1 MELRAWRWTYV
12 VLGIALRIALLSWGT
27 YQDAHARVPYTDVD
41 YAVFND
47 GAEALLTGCPLSR
60 TVESPL
66 YEVESDLLDVPEL
79 AASTHCAR
87 GIVPAIARFL
97 LVNDPR
103 RLIAEGGDGA
113 ENSLLYSGAS
123 FSFALMRPMMRFF
136 ATVGDPFARDTY
148 RYTPLLALLL
158 APAHVSPTAWRLAG
172 KLLFALA
179 DIGCALLMWRIIDR
193 RAERYARL
201 YPAIAGAAGTH
212 LPGVLWLLNPFP
224 AQIATRGS
232 SDSVVGFFVLLFLA
246 MLLYATPETA
256 LVDGRDFDPPADQRK
271 SDLVPAEQVGVM
283 SDVWFYGAAV
293 ALALAAHL
301 KMYPVVYGASVIAHL
316 ANYRRHALSV
326 MSGVRQ
332 PSFWQTH
339 SLAVQFAAVAG
350 GVYLAL
356 GLGAYAVWGEPYM
369 ANALLHHLVRKDY
382 RHNFSAYFLPS
393 YMALTYD
400 VSSLPSVQEAPW
412 ILRSLLH
419 LLSSPFAAFVP
430 QMGAVAVAG
439 LLLGGRDLVLAC
451 AVQTVVFVAWNKV
464 YTSQYFLWYLW
475 FVPVVAVTMRFTS
488 TAQALSVISAWA
500 TAQSVW
506 LMQAYQLEFEA
517 QDTFVC
523 VWLSSLALMAVQAW
537 CTLQCI
543 GAWSRWREEQRAAHH
558 RVK

>member
-1 MELRAWRWTYV
+1 M

-193 RAERYARL
+193 RAERY
-201 YPAIAGAAGTH
+201 
-212 LPGVLWLLNPFP
+212 
-224 AQIATRGS
+224 
-232 SDSVVGFFVLLFLA
+232 
-246 MLLYATPETA
+246 
-256 LVDGRDFDPPADQRK
+256 
-271 SDLVPAEQVGVM
+271 
-283 SDVWFYGAAV
+283 
-293 ALALAAHL
+293 
-301 KMYPVVYGASVIAHL
+301 
-316 ANYRRHALSV
+316 LSLI
-326 MSGVRQ
+326 
-332 PSFWQTH
+332 H
-339 SLAVQFAAVAG
+339 
-350 GVYLAL
+350 
-356 GLGAYAVWGEPYM
+356 
-369 ANALLHHLVRKDY
+369 
-382 RHNFSAYFLPS
+382 
-393 YMALTYD
+393 
-400 VSSLPSVQEAPW
+400 
-412 ILRSLLH
+412 I
-419 LLSSPFAAFVP
+419 
-430 QMGAVAVAG
+430 
-439 LLLGGRDLVLAC
+439 
-451 AVQTVVFVAWNKV
+451 
-464 YTSQYFLWYLW
+464 
-475 FVPVVAVTMRFTS
+475 
-488 TAQALSVISAWA
+488 
-500 TAQSVW
+500 
-506 LMQAYQLEFEA
+506 
-517 QDTFVC
+517 
-523 VWLSSLALMAVQAW
+523 
-537 CTLQCI
+537 
-543 GAWSRWREEQRAAHH
+543 
-558 RVK
+558 